1 MGDSWRLLG
10 EREDYWRGDSLG
22 RFWFLIYT
30 PRLLLDD
37 VVLKFL
43 SPVHSQIHTTMH
55 FSAALFVVFVGSFPY
70 FSLATSQ
77 AFSSSLF
84 GSQICLPASWP
95 SSPSPGVSTNLSKPL
110 IPQAPNAELRDLLK
124 QVNTKNIEDTILEL
138 VSFGTRHTLSSQTD
152 PKRGIGAAKDWIAET
167 MGGFGGGLKVS
178 VQTYLQVPTS
188 RIPAATNISNV
199 IGKIEGSDDSGR
211 VYVIS
216 GHYDSRVTDVLN
228 GEHDAPGANDDASGV
243 AGMYPLHLLG
253 IVRVN
258 WLIRIVMMELARIL
272 STTKPKATI
281 IFTAVASEE
290 QGLQGSAYLAGTL
303 KNSSTNVEA
312 MLNNDI
318 VGSSTGDAGQKD
330 AYTIRVFA
338 QGPPLT
344 ETAAVSANRL
354 KLGLENDSPAR
365 ELARF
370 TKEVAQNDATGMK
383 EIAIIYRLDR
393 YLRGGDH
400 SSFLAK
406 GYTAIRFTE
415 PNENFAHQHQDV
427 RVENGTQYGDLP
439 EFVDYDYVS
448 RVARVNLATLW
459 SLVQGPGVPKNVTV
473 DTTNLDNNSSIKWVK
488 GAGAVT
494 GYEIVWR
501 PTDAPVWTSV
511 VDVGLVNSVTL
522 ALSKDNVV
530 FGVRAVGEDG
540 FRSMAVVPFPG

>member
-1 MGDSWRLLG
+1 MRCFPIALVG
-10 EREDYWRGDSLG
+10 
-22 RFWFLIYT
+22 FL
-30 PRLLLDD
+30 P
-37 VVLKFL
+37 
-43 SPVHSQIHTTMH
+43 
-55 FSAALFVVFVGSFPY
+55 AAVFADAQSYASSF
-70 FSLATSQ
+70 FDEQ
-77 AFSSSLF
+77 SS
-84 GSQICLPASWP
+84 ICLPASWP
-95 SSPSPGVSTNLSKPL
+95 SSSSPGVSANISQPL
-110 IPQAPNAELRDLLK
+110 VPQSPNAELQDLLK
-124 QVNTKNIEDTILEL
+124 EVDATNIENTILKL

-152 PKRGIGAAKDWIAET
+152 PKRGIGAARDWIAET
-167 MGGFGGGLKVS
+167 MEGFGGGLEVS
-178 VQTYLQVPTS
+178 VQTYLQAPTT
-188 RIPAATNISNV
+188 RIPVATNISNV
-199 IGKIEGSDDSGR
+199 IGRIEGSDGSGR

-228 GEHDAPGANDDASGV
+228 AVDDAPGANDDASGV
-243 AGMYPLHLLG
+243 A
-253 IVRVN
+253 
-258 WLIRIVMMELARIL
+258 VMMELARIL
-272 STTKPKATI
+272 SKTKPKATI

-290 QGLQGSAYLAGTL
+290 QGLQGSAHLAATL

-330 AYTIRVFA
+330 PFTIRVFA

-344 ETAAVSANRL
+344 ESATVSATRL
-354 KLGLENDSPAR
+354 QLGLENDSPAR

-370 TKEVAQNDATGMK
+370 TKEVAQNNATGMK
-383 EIAIIYRLDR
+383 EIAIICRLDR

-400 SSFLAK
+400 SSFLAQ

-459 SLVQGPGVPKNVTV
+459 SLVEGPGVPRNVIV
-473 DTTNLDNNSSIKWVK
+473 ATTNLDNNSSLKWVK

-501 PTDAPVWTSV
+501 PTDAPVWTNV
-511 VDVGLVNSVTL
+511 VNVGLVNSVML
-522 ALSKDNVV
+522 ALSKDNVI
-530 FGVRAVGEDG
+530 FGVRAVGEG
-540 FRSMAVVPFPG
+540 GYRSMAVVPFPG